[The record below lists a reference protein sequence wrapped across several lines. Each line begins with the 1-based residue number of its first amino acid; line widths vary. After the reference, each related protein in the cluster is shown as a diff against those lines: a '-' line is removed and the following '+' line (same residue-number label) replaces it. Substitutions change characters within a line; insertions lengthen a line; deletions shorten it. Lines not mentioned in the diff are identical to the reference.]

1 MHTQK
6 NQDEFYLSKAMNK
19 KELLYISPH
28 CDVIEIHI
36 EGSIL
41 TSSPSTNVGV
51 KDWDDEDIY

>member
-1 MHTQK
+1 
-6 NQDEFYLSKAMNK
+6 MNK